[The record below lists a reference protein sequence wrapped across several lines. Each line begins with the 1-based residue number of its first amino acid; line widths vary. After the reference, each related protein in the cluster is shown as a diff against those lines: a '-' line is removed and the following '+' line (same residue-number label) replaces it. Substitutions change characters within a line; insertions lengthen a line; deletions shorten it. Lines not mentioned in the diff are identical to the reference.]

1 VTQRGARFRTIS
13 AVPLVGVLIAGAMPA
28 YLAAQAPRT
37 GPPPVAP
44 KLEKIKD
51 DLYVIENSDVD
62 RDALTYWGGNA
73 TAYLTRE
80 GVILVDAKYAR
91 SHDDLVSK
99 VRSLTDKPIK
109 YVVLTHNHADH
120 AEGAQQLAAM
130 GATVMISAAD
140 RENLALAANPAW
152 LPELTYIGQARL
164 FLGGKEAQIY
174 QFRGHTR
181 GDTAVYFPADRV
193 IALGDLLTTTPVLPP
208 IVNYADGGN
217 WMDWD
222 RSIDEVLKMD
232 FDIAI
237 PGHGPV
243 VTKAQVA
250 EIRSKMG
257 AVQQRVRTMNREGRS
272 AEEIAVTLTKEF
284 NFTPLG
290 NQAIPA
296 MMQELR

>member
-1 VTQRGARFRTIS
+1 MTQPGARFRTI
-13 AVPLVGVLIAGAMPA
+13 AAFLLAGVLMASALPV
-28 YLAAQAPRT
+28 YLAAQVSRT
-37 GPPPVAP
+37 GPPPAAP

-51 DLYVIENSDVD
+51 DLYVIENSDVS

-73 TAYLTRE
+73 TVYLTNE

-91 SHDDLVSK
+91 SHDDLVAK
-99 VRSLTDKPIK
+99 IKSLTDKPVK
-109 YVVLTHNHADH
+109 YVVLSHNHADH

-208 IVNYADGGN
+208 IVNYTDGGN
-217 WMDWD
+217 WVDWD
-222 RSIDEVLKMD
+222 RSVDEVLKMD

-257 AVQQRVRTMNREGRS
+257 AVQQYVRTMNREGKS
-272 AEEIAVTLTKEF
+272 AEEIAATLTKEF
-284 NFTPLG
+284 NFTPFR
-290 NQAIPA
+290 NQIPA

>member
-1 VTQRGARFRTIS
+1 MMMQPGARFRTIS
-13 AVPLVGVLIAGAMPA
+13 AFLLTGVLISAAMPM
-28 YLAAQAPRT
+28 YLAAQAART

-51 DLYVIENSDVD
+51 DLYVIENSDVN
-62 RDALTYWGGNA
+62 RDAMIYWGGNA
-73 TAYLTRE
+73 TAYVTND

-91 SHDDLVSK
+91 AHDDLVAK
-99 VRSLTDKPIK
+99 VKSLTDKPIK

-140 RENLALAANPAW
+140 RENLAMAANPAW

-181 GDTAVYFPADRV
+181 GDTVVYFPADRV

-208 IVNYADGGN
+208 IVNYADGGS
-217 WMDWD
+217 WVDWD

-243 VTKAQVA
+243 VTKAQIA
-250 EIRSKMG
+250 EIRGKML
-257 AVQQRVRTMNREGRS
+257 AIQQRLRTMNREGKS
-272 AEEIAVTLTKEF
+272 AEEIAAALTKEF
-284 NFTPLG
+284 NFTPFG
-290 NQAIPA
+290 NQIPA